1 MQHEKF
7 HYSSLKEVKEKAK
20 ELKIDLPLSSNT
32 EVLNQPIHINGYKI
46 NNRLAIQPMEGCDG
60 TADGRPDTLTT
71 RRYKRFAESGAG
83 IIWVE
88 AVAVVPEGRA
98 NPRQLMLTEK
108 NRDSF
113 KSLIETIRETSLKE
127 NGFEPLLIMQATHS
141 GRYSKPNG
149 TPSPVIAYQNPV
161 LEKEHPLDES
171 CIVSDDYLKNLTEQY
186 AAFAKLVKEV
196 GFDGVDIKACHRYLI
211 SELLSAYNRAGSY
224 GGSFLNRT
232 RLLRESIA
240 AAKSAVSSSFVV
252 TSRLNI
258 YDGFPYPYGFGVQKD
273 GGLIPDMS
281 ESMEL
286 VRLLYEENGVQL
298 LNLTLG
304 NPYANPHVNRP
315 FDVGPY
321 EPEEHPLEGVA
332 RMCSC
337 IGEIKQSL
345 PQLTVISSGTSY
357 LRQFSL
363 NLAAGMLKTGQ
374 ADIAGFGREAFAYP
388 DFAKDILKYSHLDGN
403 KCCIT
408 CSKCSQLMRAGSTA
422 GCVIRDSEVYLPIYK
437 RDVMKIEKD
446 H

>member
-7 HYSSLKEVKEKAK
+7 HYTSLNEVKEKTK
-20 ELKIDLPLSSNT
+20 NLNIELPLSSNT
-32 EVLNQPIHINGYKI
+32 EVLNQPIHINEYKI

-60 TADGRPDTLTT
+60 TADGQPDTLTS
-71 RRYKRFAESGAG
+71 RRYKRFAQSGAG

-98 NPRQLMLTEK
+98 NPRQLMLTEQ
-108 NRDSF
+108 NQDSF
-113 KSLIETIRETSLKE
+113 KVLIENIRETSLKE

-149 TPSPVIAYQNPV
+149 TPSPLIAYKNPV
-161 LEKEHPLDES
+161 LEKDHPLDAA

-186 AAFAKLVKEV
+186 AVSAKLAKEV

-240 AAKSAVSSSFVV
+240 AVKSVVSSFVV
-252 TSRLNI
+252 TSRMNI
-258 YDGFPYPYGFGVQKD
+258 YDGFPYPYGFGVQN
-273 GGLIPDMS
+273 GGDLIPDMS
-281 ESMEL
+281 EPKEL

-321 EPEEHPLEGVA
+321 EPDEHPLEGVA

-357 LRQFSL
+357 LRQFST
-363 NLAAGMLKTGQ
+363 NLAAGMLETGQ
-374 ADIAGFGREAFAYP
+374 ADIVGFGREAFAYP
-388 DFAKDILKYSHLDGN
+388 DFAKDILKYSHLDKN
-403 KCCIT
+403 KCCTT

-437 RDVMKIEKD
+437 RDVLKIEKD
-446 H
+446 Q